1 MPDTNQIFN
10 GNISIIVLVVEME
23 DRKESPKLEPVV
35 SFTKADLEDK
45 HKHVLTTIESPGGKE
60 IEITNDVDVAMK
72 FAIEHK
78 GESKPLDPA
87 TDRKILRKID
97 MYLLPV
103 MCLLY
108 CFQFMDKLSTSYS
121 SILGLREELHMKGDM
136 YSWTSTSFYIGYL
149 AFEFPASLILQR
161 FPVAKTVSVFII
173 LWGMILALCSVPKYA
188 GFITLRTLLGML
200 ELSVSPAFAIITSQW
215 YKKDEQFLRTAW
227 WFGSNGFGVDL
238 GSLIAYGLYK
248 KQDSYTLP
256 AWKLVFV
263 VTGVLTVFLGFMIML
278 HIPDTPTGA
287 WFLTEEEKVL
297 VVERI
302 RSNQQGFGSPKFKR
316 EQFIEAL
323 ADHRTWL
330 FFLFSIAH
338 NIPNGGVTSFG
349 SILLNEQF
357 GYDTADSLLMDLPS
371 GAIEIVGCVLFA
383 WALKFLKSRM
393 IMAIFMAIVTVVMEC
408 LLAFAP
414 TDHGKLAGYYLWNL
428 SPLCF
433 ICIQSQVSSSIA
445 GHTKKITVNAIF
457 LIGYCVGNLI
467 GPQTFIDKQAP
478 TYSGAKVGIVVCG
491 SFELGCLIAVY
502 ISFYL
507 DNKRRDAL
515 PPVDMSHIE
524 NYEFADLSD
533 KQNPNF
539 RYAL

>member
-1 MPDTNQIFN
+1 MNAKKEVGTSTNLESVL
-10 GNISIIVLVVEME
+10 SITQ
-23 DRKESPKLEPVV
+23 D
-35 SFTKADLEDK
+35 DLEDK
-45 HKHVLTTIESPGGKE
+45 NKHVLATIASPGGKE

-72 FAIEHK
+72 FAIGHK
-78 GESKPLDPA
+78 GEMQKLDPA
-87 TDRKILRKID
+87 TDKRILRKID

-136 YSWTSTSFYIGYL
+136 YSWTSTSFYLGYL

-161 FPVAKTVSVFII
+161 FPVAKAVSVFII

-188 GFITLRTLLGML
+188 GFIALRTILGMM

-238 GSLIAYGLYK
+238 GSLIAYGLYE

-263 VTGVLTVFLGFMIML
+263 VTGVLTVFLGVVIMF

-287 WFLTEEEKVL
+287 WFLTEEERVL

-302 RSNQQGFGSPKFKR
+302 RSNQQGFGNPTFKK

-323 ADHRTWL
+323 TDHRTWL

-371 GAIEIVGCVLFA
+371 GAIEIVGLCYL
-383 WALKFLKSRM
+383 
-393 IMAIFMAIVTVVMEC
+393 
-408 LLAFAP
+408 
-414 TDHGKLAGYYLWNL
+414 HG
-428 SPLCF
+428 
-433 ICIQSQVSSSIA
+433 
-445 GHTKKITVNAIF
+445 
-457 LIGYCVGNLI
+457 
-467 GPQTFIDKQAP
+467 
-478 TYSGAKVGIVVCG
+478 
-491 SFELGCLIAVY
+491 
-502 ISFYL
+502 
-507 DNKRRDAL
+507 R
-515 PPVDMSHIE
+515 
-524 NYEFADLSD
+524 
-533 KQNPNF
+533 
-539 RYAL
+539 